1 MPRIRDGDFIVMRSI
16 LLAAYLL
23 AATSAFAE
31 TRIFTVDNADGY
43 EIDRCLASGE
53 PCGAVA
59 AAAICRTRQYVK
71 AVDYGHVDASEI
83 TGGVPNGSAVKAC
96 EGRSCPNI
104 VAVTCSR

>member
-1 MPRIRDGDFIVMRSI
+1 MPRIRDGDFLVMRSI
-16 LLAAYLL
+16 LLATCLL

-31 TRIFTVDNADGY
+31 THIFTVDNVDGY

-71 AVDYGHVDASEI
+71 AVDYGHVDANEI
-83 TGGVPNGSAVKAC
+83 TGGVPNGAAVKAC
-96 EGRSCPNI
+96 EGRACPNI